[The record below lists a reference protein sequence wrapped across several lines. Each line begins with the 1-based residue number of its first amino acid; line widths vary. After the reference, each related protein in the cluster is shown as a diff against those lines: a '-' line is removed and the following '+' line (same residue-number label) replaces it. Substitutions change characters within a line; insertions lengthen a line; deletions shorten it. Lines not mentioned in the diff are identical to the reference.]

1 MKKNKSVSFF
11 ITLFSFV
18 FLFTS
23 CFDMFLTDP
32 LHIVYIEPHLS
43 SSSTELY
50 VGDVLYLDW
59 YYQYQDEEY
68 AHLVSSTGDW
78 DLFNI
83 KSSNNSVISVG
94 KNGKITALSEG
105 SAKIY
110 VSVINNYTYSG
121 FTLNFTVQEDLFYSR
136 VISYIKL
143 DKTKLTLN
151 IDSSYNLYYNL
162 YSFDGYPYVGA
173 VTVQSSDSNVF
184 TASTVSDFAGY
195 IVISPVN
202 QGSATL
208 TVTAKDYPN
217 VKSVTC
223 SINVKDNFVSTGKT
237 KKVNLSESALSLDK
251 SETCQLFASSLD
263 VNGSTVT
270 DSISWSSSNS
280 NIATVSKGLVTGIS
294 NGTAIITATSRDNP
308 GISKDCVVTVSN
320 NNFIQISNIQFSS
333 AEYKITRG
341 ESLTITV
348 QTTPARF
355 TKPLDWSQNS
365 TILSLTPSDQDFS
378 TCVVKGLTEGT
389 CALNVKSSDGNAG
402 ATCIITVTKPAEGHA
417 KQYFWGT
424 WVRMDKGTEITIN
437 EDSISA
443 DGTKYAIFASSTN
456 DILNFNG
463 SIDGMKSF
471 TKKSKNVMEA
481 KKGDAI
487 IPFYRKGGTDLEYTL
502 KVVGFV
508 KSSNRAAGSITD
520 DIEEMEGLEGLTV
533 IGTSPQFPNYETK
546 GTTDSS
552 GEVSLKAP
560 TQGDIQTVTVQIDD
574 SNKITVENLKIEND
588 KTDMGIIPIVDDDT
602 PILKVSGYIDE
613 TQKTNGY
620 MYSEN
625 SYIMTVN
632 IKNISNITAYP
643 SVLEITAED
652 DSIISIE
659 GVDSPDGIST
669 PNSFTIPTL
678 KGGKAL
684 ERKIKVNVKSFSDA
698 YVNTRIL
705 VNVHSPIG
713 IWKDYI
719 PLRVYSGNAT
729 FTIAASGDYNPKAAL
744 NGFIIYP
751 DGNNQF
757 FTVSNGNYKQI
768 KVPRFKS
775 NDSYML
781 VFSGA
786 TTEGMLDETTELY
799 YTVSLNDQKQEFT
812 YNNLDADEK
821 FKLIYYGD
829 DPDGNETEDTPYT
842 VTGNFEAYIAE
853 GDIDFYKVQL
863 TD

>member
-1 MKKNKSVSFF
+1 MKKNRSISSF
-11 ITLFSFV
+11 ITVFSFV

-23 CFDMFLTDP
+23 CFDDFLTDP
-32 LHIVYIEPHLS
+32 LHIIYIEPKLPT
-43 SSSTELY
+43 SSTELY
-50 VGDVLYLDW
+50 VGDILELDW
-59 YYQYQDEEY
+59 YYQYLDEDY
-68 AHLVSSTGDW
+68 AYLVSETGDW
-78 DLFNI
+78 DLFTI
-83 KSSNNSVISVG
+83 RSSNNSVISIG

-105 SAKIY
+105 SATIY
-110 VSVINNYTYSG
+110 VKVKNNYSYLG
-121 FTLNFTVQEDLFYSR
+121 FSLNFSVKEDIFYSH

-143 DKTKLTLN
+143 NKTKLTLN

-162 YSFDGYPYVGA
+162 YSFDGYPYAGA
-173 VTVQSSDSNVF
+173 VTVKTSDPTIF
-184 TASTVSDFAGY
+184 TASTVSDYAGY

-208 TVTAKDYPN
+208 TVTARDYPD

-223 SINVKDNFVSTGKT
+223 AISVKDNFNATGRT
-237 KKVNLSESALSLDK
+237 RTVNLSESSLLLDK
-251 SETCQLFASSLD
+251 NESCQLFASSLD
-263 VNGSTVT
+263 AIGSTVT

-365 TILSLTPSDQDFS
+365 TILSLTPSDQDYS

-443 DGTKYAIFASSTN
+443 GGTEYTIFASST
-456 DILNFNG
+456 DDVLNFNG

-487 IPFYRKGGTDLEYTL
+487 IPFYRKGGTNLEYTL
-502 KVVGFV
+502 KVVGFAE
-508 KSSNRAAGSITD
+508 SASRAAGST
-520 DIEEMEGLEGLTV
+520 TV
-533 IGTSPQFPNYETK
+533 GKAGIKVKGTTPRFPNYETE

-552 GEVSLKAP
+552 GEVSLMAP
-560 TQGDIQTVTVQIDD
+560 TQGDVQTVTVQIDD
-574 SNKITVENLKIEND
+574 SNKITIENLKIEND
-588 KTDMGIIPIVDDDT
+588 KTDLGIIPIVEEDA
-602 PILKVSGYIDE
+602 PVLKVSGYIDE
-613 TQKTNGY
+613 TQKTDGY
-620 MYSEN
+620 LYSGE

-643 SVLEITAED
+643 SVLEIKAKD

-659 GVDSPDGIST
+659 GLDTSDGIST

-684 ERKIKVNVKSFSDA
+684 VRKIKVNVKNFSDA
-698 YVNTRIL
+698 YINTRIL
-705 VNVHSPIG
+705 VNVHSTIG
-713 IWKDYI
+713 IWEDYI
-719 PLRVYSGNAT
+719 PIRVYSGKAT

-757 FTVSNGNYKQI
+757 FSVPNGKDKQVT
-768 KVPRFKS
+768 VPRFKS

-786 TTEGMLDETTELY
+786 TTDGMLDETTELY
-799 YTVSLNDQKQEFT
+799 YTVSLNDQKQDFT
-812 YNNLDADEK
+812 YNDLEAEDK
-821 FKLIYYGD
+821 FELIYYGG
-829 DPDGNETEDTPYT
+829 DPEGNETEDTPFT
-842 VTGNFEAYIAE
+842 VEGNFEAYIAE

-863 TD
+863 KD